1 MKIAGLILAA
11 GASRRMGRPKPLLE
25 LDGETFLDRVIGAF
39 MPHCAPILVVLGYN
53 AEMIRHG
60 ILRGGHVR
68 FVINPAPERG
78 QLSSLQCGLR
88 EVPADAEAVI
98 FTPVDLPAVRGSTVE
113 ALVQALREALA
124 DVVVPTFEGRH
135 GHPVGL
141 QRSLFAELLELPA
154 SASARDVIRRH
165 AGATRYVAV
174 DDPGIVRDVD
184 DPASYERLLKRD
196 GG

>member
-25 LDGETFLDRVIGAF
+25 FDGETFLDRLIGAF
-39 MPHCAPILVVLGYN
+39 VPHCAPVLVVLGHH
-53 AEMIRHG
+53 AEAVRQG
-60 ILRGGHVR
+60 VRRGREVR
-68 FVINPAPERG
+68 FVINPEPERG

-88 EVPADAEAVI
+88 EVPAEAEAVI
-98 FTPVDLPAVRGSTVE
+98 FTPADLPAILPSTVK
-113 ALVQALREALA
+113 ALVEAIEDSA
-124 DVVVPTFEGRH
+124 APVVIPAFQGRH

-141 QRSLFAELLELPA
+141 RRNVFDELLELPA

-165 AGATRYVAV
+165 AGSTRYVAV
-174 DDPGIVRDVD
+174 DDPGVLRDVD
-184 DPASYERLLKRD
+184 DPAGYERLLNRD

>member
-1 MKIAGLILAA
+1 MRIAGLILAA

-25 LDGETFLDRVIGAF
+25 LDGETFLDRLIGAF
-39 MPHCAPILVVLGYN
+39 VPHCAPVLVVLGHN
-53 AEMIRHG
+53 AEIIRHA
-60 ILRGGHVR
+60 IQRGGQVR
-68 FVINPAPERG
+68 FVLNPAPERG

-98 FTPVDLPAVRGSTVE
+98 FTPVDLPAILPATVGALVE
-113 ALVQALREALA
+113 AMRESAAGL
-124 DVVVPTFEGRH
+124 VVPTFEGRH

-141 QRSLFAELLELPA
+141 RRSLFAELLELPA

-174 DDPGIVRDVD
+174 DDPGILRDVD
-184 DPASYERLLKRD
+184 DPAGYERLLNRD
-196 GG
+196 SG